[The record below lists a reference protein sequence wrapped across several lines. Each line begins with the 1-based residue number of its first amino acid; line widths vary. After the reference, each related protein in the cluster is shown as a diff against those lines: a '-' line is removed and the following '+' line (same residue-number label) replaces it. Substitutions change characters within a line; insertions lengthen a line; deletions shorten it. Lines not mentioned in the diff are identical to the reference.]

1 VRSHPGRRSWPIRAC
16 LLTLLLAVHTATLAG
31 QASLDAPTE
40 APAGSYIQ
48 VHWTGPNDQSDNII
62 VLPEDADNRT
72 FPWAYPAYTS
82 AGNPLWLGLGSKIQ
96 EGRFELRYRHTQ
108 TGDILARSL
117 ITIVP
122 AKVDLSVPT
131 TVAPEAVFEVNWQ
144 GPGGH
149 KDFLGIAEVG
159 ALPGRYKHQVDVNQG
174 NPSKLR
180 APKNE
185 GEYIV
190 RYVMGSSRLPAAEV
204 TIAVGTAPESAVSNP
219 EHRGRLSVTSSAAK
233 TSVKIAS
240 SGELN
245 EYLAQSLVVTYSD
258 DTKQALK
265 FVVGSVVV
273 EPDGR
278 RVSECLSTER
288 SINAGDQLRLPASC
302 GTGGFVTAKGGKAIG
317 KATLGT
323 GFVINHEEQ
332 YFTDMRPLSSLG
344 KTAAE
349 QARRLGSVVIAVG
362 AFPVDRERAKG
373 IDTRAFGFPCVR

>member
-1 VRSHPGRRSWPIRAC
+1 
-16 LLTLLLAVHTATLAG
+16 
-31 QASLDAPTE
+31 
-40 APAGSYIQ
+40 
-48 VHWTGPNDQSDNII
+48 
-62 VLPEDADNRT
+62 
-72 FPWAYPAYTS
+72 
-82 AGNPLWLGLGSKIQ
+82 
-96 EGRFELRYRHTQ
+96 
-108 TGDILARSL
+108 
-117 ITIVP
+117 
-122 AKVDLSVPT
+122 
-131 TVAPEAVFEVNWQ
+131 
-144 GPGGH
+144 
-149 KDFLGIAEVG
+149 
-159 ALPGRYKHQVDVNQG
+159 
-174 NPSKLR
+174 
-180 APKNE
+180 
-185 GEYIV
+185 
-190 RYVMGSSRLPAAEV
+190 MGSSRLPAAEV

-302 GTGGFVTAKGGKAIG
+302 GTGGFVTAKGGKA
-317 KATLGT
+317 TLGT

-332 YFTDMRPLSSLG
+332 YFTDMRPLWSLG

-349 QARRLGSVVIAVG
+349 QARRLGSVVVAVG

-373 IDTRAFGFPCVR
+373 IDTRAFGYPFVRY